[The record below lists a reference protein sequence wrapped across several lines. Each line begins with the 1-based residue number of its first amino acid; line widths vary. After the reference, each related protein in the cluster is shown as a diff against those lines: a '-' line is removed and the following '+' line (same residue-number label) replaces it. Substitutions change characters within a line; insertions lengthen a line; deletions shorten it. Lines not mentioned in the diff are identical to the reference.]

1 MEFVTPAQ
9 KETYEKVRPW
19 INELFGVFAFERSDF
34 PVFGVAIGSAY
45 STTGVHPW
53 GEDQS
58 TICTRAY
65 VVTDVE
71 RTPDLMEYLL
81 QQNGLMRFGAFG
93 MDENGD
99 IFFEHTILGAACDKG
114 ELKASIMAVISVA
127 DSMDDEIMSR
137 WGGRR
142 AVDRTGD

>member
-1 MEFVTPAQ
+1 MEFATDAQ
-9 KETYEKVRPW
+9 RECYERIKPW
-19 INELFGVFAFERSDF
+19 VHELFGVFAYERTDF
-34 PVFGVAIGSAY
+34 PVFGVAVGSAY
-45 STTGVHPW
+45 STTGVHAW
-53 GEDQS
+53 GEGEA

-71 RTPDLMEYLL
+71 RSPDLMQYLL
-81 QQNGLMRFGAFG
+81 QQNGVMRFGAFG

-99 IFFEHTILGAACDKG
+99 IFFEHTILGSTCDKD

-127 DSMDDEIMSR
+127 DSLDDEIVSR

-142 AVDRTGD
+142 AVDRSS

>member
-1 MEFVTPAQ
+1 MEFATEAQ
-9 KETYEKVRPW
+9 KACYERIKPW
-19 INELFGVFAFERSDF
+19 VHELFGVFAYERPDF
-34 PVFGVAIGSAY
+34 PVFGVAVGSAY

-53 GEDQS
+53 GDDEA

-71 RTPDLMEYLL
+71 RTPDLMQYLL

-99 IFFEHTILGAACDKG
+99 IFFEHTILGSTCDKD

-127 DSMDDEIMSR
+127 DSTDDEIMAR

-142 AVDRTGD
+142 AIDRS

>member
-1 MEFVTPAQ
+1 MEFVSPAQ
-9 KETYEKVRPW
+9 KATYEKIKPW
-19 INELFGVFAFERSDF
+19 IQDLFGVFAYERTDY

-45 STTGVHPW
+45 STTGVHAW
-53 GEDQS
+53 GQDEA

-65 VVTDVE
+65 VVTDLE

-81 QQNGLMRFGAFG
+81 LQNGLMRFGAFG

-99 IFFEHTILGAACDKG
+99 IFFEHSILGSACDRD

-127 DSMDDEIMSR
+127 DSTDDAIMSR

-142 AVDRTGD
+142 AVDRSD